1 MDTIDQHIQK
11 DKEILEDPTT
21 SPQQR
26 RHVEDEL
33 FSLEEYKVK
42 HPEDSH
48 DPTSLELY
56 CDSHPE
62 ALECK
67 KYDV

>member
-33 FSLEEYKVK
+33 ISLEGYKEK

-48 DPTSLELY
+48 DPTALELY
-56 CDSHPE
+56 CDAHPE

>member
-1 MDTIDQHIQK
+1 MENINAHIKK

-26 RHVEDEL
+26 RHVEGEL
-33 FSLEEYKVK
+33 EDLQKYQER

-48 DPTSLELY
+48 DPTPLELY
-56 CDSHPE
+56 CDSHPD
-62 ALECK
+62 ASECRI
-67 KYDV
+67 YED